1 MLHNRLMIFIAAV
14 SLGAAASTLALGASK
29 SALSDKTLTART
41 KRIFSNPAEYKDKV
55 YGAWY
60 GKLIGLILGQPT
72 EGWTKQQIEEK
83 ACEINA
89 YPITYYLPSNFGTTL
104 QGFLM
109 GNFDGSPSND
119 DSDLM
124 LTSLLA
130 LRENGIGLT
139 SKNIAEA
146 WVKYVGGAC
155 TAEGIALA
163 NFRKGTW
170 PPESATI
177 DNPYDEWIGAQ
188 MRGDVWGMIAPG
200 MPKVAARYAALD
212 ASISH
217 TGNGIYGEQFI
228 SAALSVAMVEKSPE
242 KVIRTALTTIPDD
255 CVYASAIKDI
265 LKWHKENKDWQS
277 TWELMDK
284 KWGVFEDGSRIR
296 KFKDDRFNTGKD
308 LYQWPNQK
316 WVVADVNGAV
326 CALALLY
333 GEGDFSRSICIASM
347 CGYDNDCNTGTVGAI
362 LGAMHGEKAIP
373 ARWKS
378 PIHDV
383 YYSSLILT
391 ERNFKISKL
400 ADETARYGQQVM
412 EKQGFGKQD

>member
-1 MLHNRLMIFIAAV
+1 MFHNRLMTFFAV
-14 SLGAAASTLALGASK
+14 VFLGTITSTLAFGAPK
-29 SALSDKTLTART
+29 PVLSDEMLTART
-41 KRIFSNPAEYKDKV
+41 KLIYSNQDEYKDKV

-83 ACEINA
+83 ARRINA
-89 YPITYYLPSNFGTTL
+89 YPVTYYFPSSFDSSL
-104 QGFLM
+104 KGFLA
-109 GNFDGSPSND
+109 GNFDGSPAND

-139 SKNIAEA
+139 SRNIAEA
-146 WVKYVGGAC
+146 WVKYVRGAC

-163 NFRKGTW
+163 NFKKGIW
-170 PPESATI
+170 PPESAAI

-188 MRGDVWGMIAPG
+188 MRGEIWGMIAPG

-217 TGNGIYGEQFI
+217 NRNGIYGEQFI

-242 KVIRTALTTIPDD
+242 KVIRTALTAIPDD

-265 LKWHKENKDWQS
+265 LKWHKENLDWQS
-277 TWELMDK
+277 AWELLDK
-284 KWGVFEDGSRIR
+284 KWGVFEDGSRTR
-296 KFKDDRFNTGKD
+296 KFKDDRFNTDKD
-308 LYQWPNQK
+308 LYQWPDQK
-316 WVVADVNGAV
+316 WVVADVNGAA
-326 CALALLY
+326 CTLALLY
-333 GEGDFSRSICIASM
+333 GEGDFSSSICIAAM
-347 CGYDNDCNTGTVGAI
+347 CGYDNDCNSGTVGAI

-373 ARWKS
+373 DRWKS
-378 PIHDV
+378 PIRDIYH
-383 YYSSLILT
+383 SGLCLT
-391 ERNFKISKL
+391 ERDLKISKL
-400 ADETARYGQQVM
+400 AEETARYGQQVM
-412 EKQGFGKQD
+412 EKQNIGKHD